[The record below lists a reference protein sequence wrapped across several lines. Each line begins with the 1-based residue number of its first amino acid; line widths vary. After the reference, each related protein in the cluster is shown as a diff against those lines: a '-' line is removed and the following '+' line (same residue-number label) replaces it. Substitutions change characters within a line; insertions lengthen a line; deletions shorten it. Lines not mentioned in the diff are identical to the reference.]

1 MPFPP
6 DGPLP
11 PLDSPLPLRGVT
23 VLAVEDSRFA
33 SDMLRLI
40 LTRAGARLRR
50 VETLEAAW
58 SHLASYRPDLLI
70 ADLGLPDGRGEE
82 LIAAASARGI
92 PVLAISGDPDGRA
105 SALDAGAVAFFD
117 KPFPSVAGF
126 LRLVRQLLTG
136 TGPDVA
142 AEAMVAPPADPMAL
156 RDDLARAAAL
166 VEGTGDAG
174 YLSGFVRGLARTI
187 GDAPLEAAAVRAAV
201 GAGGEDGRQALSRL
215 LAERLT
221 ALQPV

>member
-6 DGPLP
+6 DGPP
-11 PLDSPLPLRGVT
+11 PPSDSPLPLRGLT

-33 SDMLRLI
+33 SDALRLI

-50 VETLEAAW
+50 VETLEAARA
-58 SHLASYRPDLLI
+58 HLASYRPDLLI
-70 ADLGLPDGRGEE
+70 ADLGLPDGRGEA
-82 LIAAASARGI
+82 LIAAASAGGI

-142 AEAMVAPPADPMAL
+142 AEAMEAPPADPMAL

-166 VEGTGDAG
+166 VEGAGDAG

-187 GDAPLEAAAVRAAV
+187 GDAPLEAAAVRARDEA
-201 GAGGEDGRQALSRL
+201 GRQALSRL